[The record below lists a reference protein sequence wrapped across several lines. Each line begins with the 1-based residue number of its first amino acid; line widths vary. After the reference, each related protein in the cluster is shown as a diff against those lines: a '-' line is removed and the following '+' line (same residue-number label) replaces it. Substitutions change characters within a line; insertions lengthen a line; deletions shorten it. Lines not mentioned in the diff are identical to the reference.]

1 MNAQLDLFEGLVLTT
16 EQQEKVERFIKWE
29 NKKAQEKFKENQ
41 RKEELL
47 VEAGFIKGINYDSKF
62 ELVTKT
68 YEHVFGYGEDK
79 FQTEVTYQ
87 LCAGAVYIIYPR
99 VDKKKLEAVNDQC
112 SVDIEGDKLMCTAIT
127 SQYRYY
133 KPSTLLEKLAEV
145 KERAE
150 NRVNFLKTQNAVLD
164 YTVNKY
170 QEKYPDATIS
180 IEEDY
185 NSFYRNNI
193 LVIRIAFKSGSWVL
207 LKGFSAKDKES
218 VHKSYD
224 ANEVKGMDLLDYFN
238 KQ

>member
-16 EQQEKVERFIKWE
+16 EQQEKVDSFIKWE
-29 NKKAQEKFKENQ
+29 NKKAQEEFQNNQ

-68 YEHVFGYGEDK
+68 WEKVFGYGEDK

-87 LCAGAVYIIYPR
+87 LCVGAVYIIYPR

-112 SVDIEGDKLMCTAIT
+112 SVSIEGDKLMCTAIT

-133 KPSTLLEKLAEV
+133 KPSTLLEKLVEV

-185 NSFYRNNI
+185 NSSYRSNS

-207 LKGFSAKDKES
+207 LRGFNAKDKES
-218 VHKSYD
+218 VYKSYD
-224 ANEVKGMDLLDYFN
+224 AKEVKGMDLLDYFN